1 MGLVPDLLTPSQF
14 AHRAV
19 GIPWIRW
26 RSDFD
31 GMDCFGCIV
40 LYHRH
45 VLGIE
50 LGEVPATD
58 IATGFHATAGWR
70 ECEPEAGVTC
80 FMAWRNGAPTHC
92 GVLLTSTEV
101 LHSEGSQDHPGS
113 VRVSRLAVVQRAY
126 GEIKFYRYTDAHDTQ

>member
-1 MGLVPDLLTPSQF
+1 MGRVSILLTPSQF
-14 AHRAV
+14 AARTV
-19 GIPWIRW
+19 GLPWVRW

-31 GMDCFGCIV
+31 AADCYGIVV

-58 IATGFHATAGWR
+58 IASGFHAAAGWS

-80 FMAWRNGAPTHC
+80 FMSWRDGAPTHC
-92 GVLLTSTEV
+92 GVLLTGTDV
-101 LHSEGSQDHPGS
+101 LHAEGNQDHPGS

-126 GEIKFYRYTDAHDTQ
+126 GLIKFYRYTDAHDPH